1 MSKEIQYCLNCDGYT
16 LLEEDDYDF
25 CKKCQIETLQNR
37 VNINKQLADYLI
49 QQIPE
54 SNREQVAKAAWAS
67 IK

>member
-1 MSKEIQYCLNCDGYT
+1 MSKAIQYCLNCDGYT

-25 CKKCQIETLQNR
+25 CKKCQIETIQHR
-37 VNINKQLADYLI
+37 ENINKQLVNYLM

-54 SNREQVAKAAWAS
+54 ANREQVAKAAWAS